1 MARQRLWVG
10 PFTQLFC
17 LSSIVDHSLLIVSPK
32 FIIFVCL
39 LFCLSLLMQNLY
51 QALWC
56 ELQPIRSPSIQI
68 HYEKLQTHG
77 SSQ

>member
-32 FIIFVCL
+32 FISFCVPTFLPFSAYAKSLPSFVV
-39 LFCLSLLMQNLY
+39 
-51 QALWC
+51 
-56 ELQPIRSPSIQI
+56 
-68 HYEKLQTHG
+68 
-77 SSQ
+77 